1 MTGTIVKQE
10 DVYEL
15 IFPTENIFGL
25 CNTEL
30 FNLMHRHGL
39 RLDLILRN
47 CLENL
52 ISAIINERIVFNTSF
67 IDVAFKDSAYTD
79 KLEDC
84 RREVQKLYINF
95 THLLGERI
103 YQLISKRIDYYVSC
117 IDVHILD
124 FVTGEDTIYVKFNV
138 DAIPF

>member
-1 MTGTIVKQE
+1 MTTSRHKEE
-10 DVYEL
+10 DIYEL
-15 IFPTENIFGL
+15 IFHTENIFSN
-25 CNTEL
+25 CNPDL
-30 FNLMHRHGL
+30 FNLMSREGL
-39 RLDLILRN
+39 NLSFIIRN
-47 CLENL
+47 CLENV
-52 ISAIINERIVFNTSF
+52 ISAIINERIVFNTGF
-67 IDVAFKDSAYTD
+67 LDAAFKESEYKD